1 LRFAANFIAY
11 FLKGYMMR
19 TYDLSPL
26 YRSAIGFDRLAR
38 LLNDAQRTD
47 IETSYPP
54 YNVELL
60 SDDSYRIVMAVA
72 GFNESELEIESEQ
85 QSLRVAGRK
94 ENRSDGNEVTY
105 LHRGIGARDFEH
117 KFQLADHVKVTK
129 AKLENGLLHIEL
141 VREVPEALKPRKVQI
156 EASNDRQLLEQ
167 KAA

>member
-1 LRFAANFIAY
+1 MRFAANFIAY